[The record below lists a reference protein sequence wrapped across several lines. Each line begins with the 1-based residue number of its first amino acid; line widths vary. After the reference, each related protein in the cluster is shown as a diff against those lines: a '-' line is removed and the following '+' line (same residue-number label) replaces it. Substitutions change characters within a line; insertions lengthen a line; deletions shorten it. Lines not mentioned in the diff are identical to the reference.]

1 MGMLRASSRAVGQS
15 IDAVAAVEGGSTHMP
30 LGREL
35 VAFVDAVVDRDPARS
50 AAARSALASAGG
62 GTAVADAAA
71 VLANFEMMTRV
82 ADGTGA
88 RQLPERLATLG
99 DERARLGLD
108 HYESA
113 R

>member
-1 MGMLRASSRAVGQS
+1 MLRASSRAIGQPV
-15 IDAVAAVEGGSTHMP
+15 DAVTVVQGESDAIPFA
-30 LGREL
+30 REL
-35 VAFVDAVVDRDPARS
+35 VAFVDATIDRDLV
-50 AAARSALASAGG
+50 AAASAREALASAGG
-62 GTAVADAAA
+62 GAALVDAAA

-88 RQLPERLATLG
+88 RQAPERLATLG

-108 HYESA
+108 DYDSA